1 MHSACFRV
9 LWLWLL
15 ATAVVWSSPAG
26 SLNLTLCCT
35 VCVYCCHCSL
45 CHISEE
51 EGYRRR
57 SRSRS
62 RSRERTRSR
71 DRDNRR
77 SRSRSHSRSRSRD
90 RDDREHAAGRNSYP
104 SSRDGSPAR
113 RDGDSGRASKRLRA
127 TEQAVDGG
135 RAAGRSVHDRLGT
148 QTSRDHP
155 SAFADAAAGGGAA
168 KAGVGEGGR
177 GEGRAAR
184 TSSRAAAAA
193 PPARKFGVWGSVL
206 QKSLSESTGQGASKK
221 RWDR

>member
-1 MHSACFRV
+1 M
-9 LWLWLL
+9 
-15 ATAVVWSSPAG
+15 
-26 SLNLTLCCT
+26 LCCT
-35 VCVYCCHCSL
+35 VCGDSCHCRL
-45 CHISEE
+45 FCTPEE

-77 SRSRSHSRSRSRD
+77 SRSRNHSRSRSRD
-90 RDDREHAAGRNSYP
+90 RDDREHAAGHNSYP

-127 TEQAVDGG
+127 TGQAVDGG
-135 RAAGRSVHDRLGT
+135 RAAGLSVHDRLGT
-148 QTSRDHP
+148 QPSRDHP
-155 SAFADAAAGGGAA
+155 SAFAGAAAGGA
-168 KAGVGEGGR
+168 KAGVGVGGR